1 MICPPCRSAGMYNA
15 LKSGEEP
22 SWAIGISKDHAAE
35 LHEQCKGGTWCCC
48 QHKLGDY
55 KNRRTDG

>member
-1 MICPPCRSAGMYNA
+1 MICDPCREAGYLNGAGYLISAA
-15 LKSGEEP
+15 KVHEE
-22 SWAIGISKDHAAE
+22 
-35 LHEQCKGGTWCCC
+35 CKGGTWCCC